1 MTRRDAHKTASRI
14 IAAAARSGRRGLL
27 ESEADRVAAAY
38 GIRVAESALARSGKE
53 AVLRA
58 KALGFPV
65 VLKVVSKDILHKS
78 DVGGVKAGV
87 SSAAGVRAAYAEILG
102 NVKRAEPE
110 AVVEGILVQ
119 RMAPR
124 GHEFVAGATRDPQF
138 GPAVM
143 FGLGGVYVEL
153 FRDVSFRLAPLT
165 KGEALDMMGG
175 TKASRLLA
183 GFRGSPPLDV
193 GAAAETLVAVGR
205 LITDV
210 PEIDSIDINPL
221 FVYPRGTLAVDVRIV
236 LRKDAKST

>member
-1 MTRRDAHKTASRI
+1 MTRRDAHKTVSRVV
-14 IAAAARSGRRGLL
+14 AAAARSGRRGLL

-153 FRDVSFRLAPLT
+153 FRDV
-165 KGEALDMMGG
+165 
-175 TKASRLLA
+175 RLLVTPTTA
-183 GFRGSPPLDV
+183 APPPPNDLEGKGV
-193 GAAAETLVAVGR
+193 VNGVV
-205 LITDV
+205 
-210 PEIDSIDINPL
+210 
-221 FVYPRGTLAVDVRIV
+221 
-236 LRKDAKST
+236 